1 MNIIMIENLP
11 TGEKMSKTQK
21 SVSRRRFLKYAGAGI
36 AAAAVAIGGGY
47 YYYKSKEEEIPEM
60 PTAKPLKIACPL
72 VQTGTYAFYGVEMG
86 QGIEVAVDELNANGG
101 VLGRPVE
108 VIIRDTELTPAVAT
122 RRVNELIER
131 EKVEFIVGVLGSQVN
146 FAINEVSK
154 RSKIPF
160 MIGNQTETTMHTK
173 EVLSPY
179 AAFPM
184 TVNQTA
190 AYANIATTVDKI
202 GSKHYILTVD
212 YVWGHEQEEMSKKA
226 LEIFGGEFIGGQR
239 FPLATTDFSGF
250 LSAAREAKPDVLVV
264 IAGGSDQ
271 INCLKQAV
279 EFGLNKEMGI
289 MVPTTTT
296 SIAYAAGGAEIFQD
310 MYVGIDWYYKVA
322 ESTLPYASKA
332 KELNDRFLHRYGRPG
347 DAYSLGNYVGMME
360 ICKAAERAGSTDP
373 DKVIEELKGH
383 TFEYHKGPETWRPCD
398 RQAIQDWFVVKGLP
412 LEKTTGE
419 FDFFEIVDYRGKENP
434 DEFIAT
440 CEELGY

>member
-1 MNIIMIENLP
+1 LSE
-11 TGEKMSKTQK
+11 TEKP
-21 SVSRRRFLKYAGAGI
+21 VNRRNFIKYAGAGI
-36 AAAAVAIGGGY
+36 IAAAAIGGGY
-47 YYYKSKEEEIPEM
+47 YYYTSTGERKTPDGKTITS
-60 PTAKPLKIACPL
+60 PTVEPTETPKGEPIKIGCPL
-72 VQTGTYAFYGVEMG
+72 VLTGTYAYYGVEMG
-86 QGIEVAVDELNANGG
+86 QGIEIAVDEINAKGG

-131 EKVEFIVGVLGSQVN
+131 EKIDFIVGVLGSQVN

-154 RSKIPF
+154 RAKIPF
-160 MIGNQTETTMHTK
+160 MVGNQTETTMHTK
-173 EVLSPY
+173 DVLSPY

-202 GSKHYILTVD
+202 GSKHYVLTVD

-226 LEIFGGEFIGGQR
+226 LDKFGGEFIGNQR
-239 FPLATTDFSGF
+239 FPLGTTDFAGF
-250 LSAAREAKPDVLVV
+250 LSKAREEHPDVLVI

-279 EFGLNKEMGI
+279 EFGVNKEMGI

-296 SIAYAAGGAEIFQD
+296 SIAYAAGGAQVFQD
-310 MYVGIDWYYKVA
+310 MYVGIDWYYKVG
-322 ESTLPYASKA
+322 ESNLPYAAKA
-332 KELNDRFLHRYGRPG
+332 KELNDRFVERYGRPG

-373 DKVIEELKGH
+373 DKVKAELEGH
-383 TFEYHKGPETWRPCD
+383 NFEYHKGPETWRLCD
-398 RQAIQDWFVVKGLP
+398 RQAIQDWLVVKGLP
-412 LEKTTGE
+412 PEKTTGE
-419 FDFFEIVDYRGKENP
+419 YDFFEIVDLRGKENP
-434 DEFIAT
+434 DEYIAT